1 MMMFDDTYKML
12 SAPGEGLYKEKG
24 SKFIASA
31 FTVTSEEEVKKA
43 LAEVKKKYF
52 DARHHCY
59 AYMIGPDKQCFR
71 SSDDGEP
78 SGTAGKP
85 ILNQIL
91 SKDVTN
97 VCVVVTRYFGGIKL
111 GVSGLINAYKTAAR
125 EALDNAVVIEKT
137 VDEVYSLEFGYP
149 LMNEVMRVMKEE
161 GLEQQNPRFEMDC
174 YLEFSTRKNNADQIV
189 AKFKSIF
196 GVTVKYL
203 KTL

>member
-1 MMMFDDTYKML
+1 MMFDDSYNML
-12 SAPGEGLYKEKG
+12 STSGEGLYKEKG

-31 FTVTSEEEVKKA
+31 FTVMDENEAKSAISEI
-43 LAEVKKKYF
+43 KKKYF

-59 AYMIGPDKQCFR
+59 AYMLGPDKAAFR

-97 VCVVVTRYFGGIKL
+97 VCVVVVRYFGGVKL

-125 EALDNAVVIEKT
+125 EALENAQIVRKT
-137 VDEVYSLEFGYP
+137 VNEIYSLTFAYP
-149 LMNEVMRVMKEE
+149 LMNEVMRIMKEE
-161 GLEQQNPRFEMDC
+161 DLAQLNPRFEMDC
-174 YLEFSTRKNNADQIV
+174 YLEFSTRKNEADRIV
-189 AKFKSIF
+189 SKFKSIF
-196 GVTVKYL
+196 GVDVCYIKTV
-203 KTL
+203 

>member
-1 MMMFDDTYKML
+1 MMFDDTYKML
-12 SAPGEGLYKEKG
+12 SVPGEGLYKEKG

-31 FTVTSEEEVKKA
+31 FTVTSEDEVKQA
-43 LAEVKKKYF
+43 LAESKKKYY

-59 AYMIGPDKQCFR
+59 AYMIGPDKACFR

-97 VCVVVTRYFGGIKL
+97 VCIIVVRYFGGIKL

-125 EALDNAVVIEKT
+125 DALDNAVIVEKT
-137 VDEVYSLEFGYP
+137 INEVYSLEFGYP

-161 GLEQQNPRFEMDC
+161 GLEQLNPHFEMDC
-174 YLEFSTRKNNADQIV
+174 YLEFSTRKSNADQIV

>member
-1 MMMFDDTYKML
+1 MTDDTYKML

-24 SKFIASA
+24 SKFIATA
-31 FTVTSEEEVKKA
+31 FTVRNEEEVKQA
-43 LAEVKKKYF
+43 LAEVKKRYY

-59 AYMIGPDKQCFR
+59 AYMIGPEKTCFR

-97 VCVVVTRYFGGIKL
+97 VCVIVVRYFGGVKL

-125 EALDNAVVIEKT
+125 EALENATVVDKT
-137 VDEVYSLEFGYP
+137 VDEVYRLEFPYS
-149 LMNEVMRVMKEE
+149 LMNDVMRIMKEE
-161 GLEQQNPRFEMDC
+161 GLEQQNTRFEMDC
-174 YLEFSTRKNNADQIV
+174 QLEFSTRRNEAERIV
-189 AKFKSIF
+189 ARFEKIF
-196 GVTVKYL
+196 GVNIKHI

>member
-1 MMMFDDTYKML
+1 MMFDDTYKML
-12 SAPGEGLYKEKG
+12 DAPGEGLYKEKG

-31 FTVTSEEEVKKA
+31 FTVMNEEEAKQA
-43 LAEVKKKYF
+43 IAEAKKKYF
-52 DARHHCY
+52 DARHHCF

-97 VCVVVTRYFGGIKL
+97 VCVIVVRYFGGIKL

-125 EALDNAVVIEKT
+125 EALDNASIVEKT
-137 VDEVYSLEFGYP
+137 VDEVYSLQFPYA
-149 LMNEVMRVMKEE
+149 LMNDVMRVMKEAD
-161 GLEQQNPRFEMDC
+161 LEQRNPRFEMDC
-174 YLEFSTRKNNADQIV
+174 YLEFSTRKSEADKIV
-189 AKFKSIF
+189 AKFKNIF
-196 GVTVKYL
+196 GVTVNYL
-203 KTL
+203 KTV

>member
-1 MMMFDDTYKML
+1 MMFDDTYKML

-31 FTVTSEEEVKKA
+31 FTVMNEDEVKRA
-43 LAEVKKKYF
+43 LAEVKKTYY

-59 AYMIGPDKQCFR
+59 AYIIGHDKDCFR

-97 VCVVVTRYFGGIKL
+97 VCVIVVRYFGGIKL

-125 EALDNAVVIEKT
+125 DALDNATIIEKT
-137 VDEVYSLEFGYP
+137 VDEVYSLQFSYP

-161 GLEQQNPRFEMDC
+161 GLEQQNTRFEMDC
-174 YLEFSTRKNNADQIV
+174 YLEFSTRKNEAERIV
-189 AKFKSIF
+189 TKFKNIF
-196 GVTVKYL
+196 GVSVSYL
-203 KTL
+203 KMV

>member
-1 MMMFDDTYKML
+1 MFDDTYKML

-24 SKFIASA
+24 SKFIATA
-31 FTVTSEEEVKKA
+31 FTVTSEEEVKQA
-43 LAEVKKKYF
+43 LAEVKKKYY

-59 AYMIGPDKQCFR
+59 AYMIGPDKSCFR

-97 VCVVVTRYFGGIKL
+97 VCVIVVRYFGGIKL

-125 EALDNAVVIEKT
+125 DALDNAVVIEKT
-137 VDEVYSLEFGYP
+137 VDEVEI
-149 LMNEVMRVMKEE
+149 
-161 GLEQQNPRFEMDC
+161 DC

-189 AKFKSIF
+189 AKFKNIF
-196 GVTVKYL
+196 GVTIKYL